1 MPSNLPKVNSMRKP
15 TTSISESLENMRNH
29 RPTPDKPWNQ
39 RWAIMLKG
47 LKEDEKPKMIGVVGI
62 VREAE
67 LGYRIHPDFW
77 GKGFMSEALTMFLEM
92 WWALQGNKNP
102 NIVTDIVVNSS
113 CRSLGFSP
121 SHANLPEVSQK
132 YDRLIAAA
140 DPENLASTRILVKHG
155 FVKGEYKKEIY
166 ARACLGGEV
175 KSDLQYF
182 YLERPVTRGEV

>member
-1 MPSNLPKVNSMRKP
+1 FAAESSRLGLQPLDIEEHLESYHLLMSNELSMRWSMRKP
-15 TTSISESLENMRNH
+15 STSISESLENMRNH

-92 WWALQGNKNP
+92 WWALQ
-102 NIVTDIVVNSS
+102 
-113 CRSLGFSP
+113 
-121 SHANLPEVSQK
+121 VSQK